1 MFWNVIISYDHNVTF
16 LWIHFAGVKLNQSVI
31 RVHCSSTSSLAMP
44 KLQQLLK
51 IVLSSAKL
59 QRFSPFKNM
68 KRSFINILRSRTP
81 RTDLCSKPLIT
92 VSRVASILTLCFC
105 LSRSY
110 IENRNI
116 KQNCRHVI

>member
-1 MFWNVIISYDHNVTF
+1 MFWNVIISYNHNVTF
-16 LWIHFAGVKLNQSVI
+16 LWIHFARVKLNQSVI
-31 RVHCSSTSSLAMP
+31 RVHCSSTCSLAMP

-51 IVLSSAKL
+51 IVLSSAEL

-68 KRSFINILRSRTP
+68 KRSFINILRSRAP

-92 VSRVASILTLCFC
+92 VSQVASILTLCFC
-105 LSRSY
+105 LSSSY